1 MPLAHA
7 TKLGKARPNFKTL
20 RGFTG
25 RINRLAHSV
34 CAAQNRASQRA
45 SPMTPTPNTPDTLE
59 LERHRPHL
67 VKFALLQLRDAAA
80 AEDAVQETLLAAIQ
94 GAERFS
100 GNSTVRTWLI
110 GILKHKI
117 IDHHRRAS
125 REQPLR
131 EDDSELATDDLD
143 AVFAPDGHFAQ
154 MPANW
159 GNPQQALEQSRFYD
173 ALERCMN
180 GLPKNTARVFMLREV
195 HGMPTDDI
203 CKELAISST
212 NCWVLL
218 YRARMSLRACL
229 EAGWFGNSQ
238 DEKPGKTKRQ

>member
-1 MPLAHA
+1 M
-7 TKLGKARPNFKTL
+7 TL
-20 RGFTG
+20 
-25 RINRLAHSV
+25 
-34 CAAQNRASQRA
+34 
-45 SPMTPTPNTPDTLE
+45 SPSAPDALE

-67 VKFALLQLRDAAA
+67 VRFALSQLRDPAA

-131 EDDSELATDDLD
+131 EDDSELASEDLD
-143 AVFAPDGHFAQ
+143 AAFSADGHFAE
-154 MPANW
+154 MPSDW
-159 GNPQQALEQSRFYD
+159 GSPQQALEQSRFYD
-173 ALERCMN
+173 ALERCMQ
-180 GLPKNTARVFMLREV
+180 GLPKNSARVFMLREV
-195 HGMPTDDI
+195 HGMPTEEI

-229 EAGWFGNSQ
+229 EVGWFGHP
-238 DEKPGKTKRQ
+238 EATKPGKAKRR